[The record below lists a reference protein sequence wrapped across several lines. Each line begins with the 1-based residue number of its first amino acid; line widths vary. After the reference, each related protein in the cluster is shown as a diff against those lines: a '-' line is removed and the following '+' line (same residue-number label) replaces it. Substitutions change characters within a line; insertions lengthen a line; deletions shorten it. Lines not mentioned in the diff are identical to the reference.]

1 MIKRLFCVLAVFI
14 MMSCAMTITVSADEK
29 SDTAEKITAV
39 FGDSIPAGYGLE
51 GYDRNDPS
59 AAADSFANL
68 WAKQNDLVTGKSF
81 QNFSR
86 MGLPSNKIN
95 AVIKSAD
102 INFMKTAKV
111 VMISAGGNDV
121 MDTYGEVI
129 LNALKDEQELLEKYD
144 IRPDMSDLNSIQ
156 KEILSTVMNP
166 MKYEVLD
173 KMVEK
178 CMDEKS
184 VAIYNNI
191 PKDFEE
197 SVRDSVSYIHKL
209 NPDAEILLLTPY
221 NPLNAVN
228 GVENKLITSVNNT
241 ISEIN
246 KVGKELEKDKSF
258 DNKLHCINLL
268 SEFDGKYFQLIN
280 VMRMDIHPSV
290 EGHKYILQLINK
302 SLSPE
307 TEASETAAS
316 VIEQKS
322 STAESSVSELKTES
336 SSGQRMYIHP
346 ALTIVLFC
354 TAILCVTLISISFI
368 MKRVKKSG
376 KKTRK

>member
-1 MIKRLFCVLAVFI
+1 MH
-14 MMSCAMTITVSADEK
+14 
-29 SDTAEKITAV
+29 
-39 FGDSIPAGYGLE
+39 
-51 GYDRNDPS
+51 
-59 AAADSFANL
+59 
-68 WAKQNDLVTGKSF
+68 
-81 QNFSR
+81 SR
-86 MGLPSNKIN
+86 MNR
-95 AVIKSAD
+95 
-102 INFMKTAKV
+102 NF
-111 VMISAGGNDV
+111 
-121 MDTYGEVI
+121 
-129 LNALKDEQELLEKYD
+129 LKKYD
-144 IRPDMSDLNSIQ
+144 IKPDMSDLNSIQ

-268 SEFDGKYFQLIN
+268 SEFDGKYFQLVN

-290 EGHKYILQLINK
+290 EGHKYILKLINE